1 LSFSDHH
8 QARKRFGQNFLHDPA
23 IIQRIVDAIN
33 PQKSEHLLEIG
44 PGKGAITKLLLE
56 RVDHLDVIEI
66 DRDLVKLLLQSFGD
80 NKHLTIH
87 EADALRLDF
96 SQFAYSDLR
105 IVGNLP
111 YNISTPLLFHLLT
124 YRQCIKDMIFML
136 QKEVVDRICAKPNN
150 KQYGRLS
157 IMLQIYCDV
166 ESLFIIKPGA
176 FNPSPKVDSAI
187 IKLVPLEKPRYE
199 LHDHKSLEIIVRES
213 FSKRRKTIRNSL
225 KKYISESEIINQ
237 GIAPE
242 MRAENLEI
250 ADFVKLANCYHQLKI
265 NSL

>member
-1 LSFSDHH
+1 LSHSDHH

-23 IIQRIVDAIN
+23 IIQRIVGVIN
-33 PQKSEHLLEIG
+33 PQKSDHIIEIG
-44 PGKGAITKLLLE
+44 PGKGAITELLLE
-56 RVDHLDVIEI
+56 RVEHLDVIEI
-66 DRDLVKLLLQSFGD
+66 DRDLVKLLLQSFAD
-80 NKHLTIH
+80 DKRLTIH
-87 EADALRLDF
+87 EADALKLDF
-96 SQFAYSDLR
+96 SQFTHSDLR

-124 YRQCIKDMIFML
+124 YRHCIKDMLFML
-136 QKEVVDRICAKPNN
+136 QKEVVDRICAKPGN

-187 IKLVPLEKPRYE
+187 VKLTPLEKPRYE

-213 FSKRRKTIRNSL
+213 FSQRRKTLRNSL
-225 KKYISESEIINQ
+225 KKYIDAAEIVEL

-242 MRAENLEI
+242 IRAENLEI